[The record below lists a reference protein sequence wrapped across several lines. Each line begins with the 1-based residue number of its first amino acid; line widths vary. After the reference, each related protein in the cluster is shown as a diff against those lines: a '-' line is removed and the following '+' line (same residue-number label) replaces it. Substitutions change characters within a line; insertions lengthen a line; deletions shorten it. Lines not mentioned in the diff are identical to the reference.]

1 MHCQGLKL
9 QERQHQAIQGSAQV
23 AKGDSCCRN
32 KSPETNSNQNTQSLR
47 NMSPLGRRILPK
59 LRSDACS
66 TCNVIWDWI
75 LSAVR
80 SKKPFLFL
88 ATPPSLQVQKA
99 LTLNGSHSRQSPPAA
114 WRRPASGMGE
124 GAARPG
130 EGPSTPT
137 SSPGLTWFPPGCRI
151 LDTHLLSPCL
161 ILGVMLVTG
170 RCPHP
175 PLGSSH
181 THRTESTKRR

>member
-1 MHCQGLKL
+1 MAGSGHEVVKAQSLPLDLTGISPFSHPEGNGVPYMHCQGLKL
-9 QERQHQAIQGSAQV
+9 QEHQYQAIQGSAQV
-23 AKGDSCCRN
+23 AKGDSCYRN

-47 NMSPLGRRILPK
+47 NASPLGRRILPK

-88 ATPPSLQVQKA
+88 ATPPSLQVPKT

-114 WRRPASGMGE
+114 RRRPASGTGKGGSE
-124 GAARPG
+124 AGRRPIH
-130 EGPSTPT
+130 PNFLSWPHMV
-137 SSPGLTWFPPGCRI
+137 SSW
-151 LDTHLLSPCL
+151 
-161 ILGVMLVTG
+161 V
-170 RCPHP
+170 
-175 PLGSSH
+175 
-181 THRTESTKRR
+181 